1 MWGYLEDAKQRHW
14 SPCCLSHIWHCLW
27 PAGTRQSELVLGDVK
42 PSLISPADKYF
53 CSVIDIPDSFS
64 CKGHC
69 VAVQPHLTSFHES
82 QSLYGNTRILLQP
95 YATLLGFRRQL
106 CSSQKCL
113 LSSVQWHYA
122 PQNTTSHQA
131 CGAMTFR
138 LYPTSCSP
146 GLPAVLFSIVWE
158 WVWIS
163 LIPGF
168 LCPLCP
174 NTAVQLL
181 ALLVS
186 RCMHLTLLAWY
197 SRPFPHHCTSIFDL
211 YLILFCSSQCVWS
224 RFGLAVSK
232 QEAMDRKSTS

>member
-1 MWGYLEDAKQRHW
+1 MSNHLW
-14 SPCCLSHIWHCLW
+14 SLQQINIFAVLLTSLTHSPVKDTAWLCSPTWLPFMSLSHFMVTQ
-27 PAGTRQSELVLGDVK
+27 G
-42 PSLISPADKYF
+42 
-53 CSVIDIPDSFS
+53 S
-64 CKGHC
+64 C
-69 VAVQPHLTSFHES
+69 FRS
-82 QSLYGNTRILLQP
+82 QI

-211 YLILFCSSQCVWS
+211 YLILFCSSQRVWS